1 MSWPYPPVGL
11 EAWTFPVMSALT
23 EVWKRAPGGQ
33 VLYVRGSVARGP
45 AGLVGSH
52 PWDLDVVLVTEQRS
66 PVGWTDTTADAV
78 QRLYPT
84 VPPLDLWRTT
94 WDDLADESQLMTRVL
109 LATDGACVLGHPPG
123 HLQTPRLD
131 RALGREV
138 HPAIARTARLKAE
151 TLLER
156 VGEAAE
162 KHEVVGRCR
171 SLAKAG
177 LRLATG
183 PALYE
188 DARFL
193 RAPEECAAWLN
204 RRVHTVRA
212 DVHVLT
218 AHLSQLARPAQLV
231 ASVRAVANAA
241 DGVILYE

>member
-1 MSWPYPPVGL
+1 MSRPSPPVGL
-11 EAWTFPVMSALT
+11 EAWPFPVMSALT

-45 AGLVGSH
+45 AGLMGSH

-66 PVGWTDTTADAV
+66 PVGWTNSTADAV
-78 QRLYPT
+78 ERLYPT

-94 WDDLADESQLMTRVL
+94 WDDLAGEGQLMTRVL
-109 LATDGACVLGHPPG
+109 LAADGACVLGHPPG

-131 RALGREV
+131 RALGRKV
-138 HPAIARTARLKAE
+138 HPAIARTTRLKAE

-156 VGEAAE
+156 VGEAAGQ
-162 KHEVVGRCR
+162 HEVVGRCR

-183 PALYE
+183 PALCE
-188 DARFL
+188 DARLL
-193 RAPEECAAWLN
+193 RAPEECAAWLD
-204 RRVHTVRA
+204 RRVRAVRA

-218 AHLSQLARPAQLV
+218 AHLSEPPHPARLA
-231 ASVRAVANAA
+231 ASVRAVADAV
-241 DGVILYE
+241 DGVVLCE